1 MGRLNMTGAR
11 LDSMEFGGGNKYLT
25 TRQTLAGTYTMD
37 ADEPMVLFLDP
48 GGSGRTVLLPPEA
61 NGLSFGIVNT
71 ADGNENLTV
80 KEDAGVT
87 TIDTVG
93 RGRVSWFY
101 CDGTTWR
108 SDGSEAA
115 TDVEQFFGGTPAVQQ
130 TVVTTVDSTTITTVK
145 TAAITTVKTAA
156 ITTVKTA
163 AITTVVSAAITTAAA
178 TTNTT
183 FQGLIDAKVRLQAL
197 AINRIIAEMRSKA
210 TGVNRLS
217 AEMRLKAI
225 GVNRLSAE
233 TRLKGQGIN
242 RVIADSRSS
251 SKAIN
256 QLITKLRTLN
266 LFASS

>member
-11 LDSMEFGGGNKYLT
+11 LDGMEIGGGNKYLT
-25 TRQTLAGTYTMD
+25 TRQTLGGTYTMD

-87 TIDTVG
+87 TIDIVG

-115 TDVEQFFGGTPAVQQ
+115 TDVESFFGGTPAVQQ

-145 TAAITTVKTAA
+145 TAAITTVD
-156 ITTVKTA
+156 TTW
-163 AITTVVSAAITTAAA
+163 A
-178 TTNTT
+178 TTGITAEAT
-183 FQGLIDAKVRLQAL
+183 LTPILEAHAI
-197 AINRIIAEMRSKA
+197 AINRIIAEMR
-210 TGVNRLS
+210 
-217 AEMRLKAI
+217 LKA
-225 GVNRLSAE
+225 
-233 TRLKGQGIN
+233 QGIN
-242 RVIADSRSS
+242 RLVVDSRAS